1 MVRFPK
7 DFLWGGAISA
17 NQTEGTFLKHGKG
30 WSTADIDKYVPK
42 NIRSNGPTNS
52 LIKKSDIEYAIHDK
66 KGRYPK
72 RNGIDFYHHYKE
84 DIQLLANAGFKM
96 FRTSISWSR
105 IFPNGDEEIPNEEGL
120 LFYDRVF
127 DECLKN
133 NIKPMVTL
141 SHFEMPLNLVLK
153 QNGWLS
159 RKTINQYVHFAET
172 VFNRY
177 KDKVKYWITFNE
189 INILEMN
196 GFTSGGILA
205 DGIEN
210 NIEARYQ
217 AAHYQFIASALA
229 VKKCHK
235 IIPDAKIG
243 AMIARFQSYPRSCR
257 PVDVLTN
264 VKVNQN
270 NLFFSDIQVR
280 GYYPSYAKR
289 FMNEN
294 NIHIKTQEGDN
305 QILKEGVVD
314 FLAFSYYSSMV
325 AVSQES
331 QEGEEITS
339 GNLKL
344 SFKNPYLKS
353 SEWGWQFDPIGLRI
367 ALNELYD
374 RYQIP
379 LFIVENG
386 LGAKDTISSDNLIH
400 DSYRIDYLKQHIK
413 QVGEAYE
420 DGVNIMGYLIWGC
433 IDLISASSCEMSKR
447 YGIVYVDLD
456 DSGQGTLCRQKKCSF
471 DWYKKVIASNGSNLE

>member
-42 NIRSNGPTNS
+42 NIRSNGPINS

-105 IFPNGDEEIPNEEGL
+105 IFPNGDEEFPNEEGL